1 MVIPKE
7 LMTKAGL
14 YNLELYVKETSQ
26 ANYNETAS
34 YIKIKMEVL
43 AGPY

>member
-1 MVIPKE
+1 LVIPKE

-14 YNLELYVKETSQ
+14 YTMDLYVKETSQ

-34 YIKIKMEVL
+34 YTENKMEVL
-43 AGPY
+43 AGDY